1 MKHLMHLLRS
11 LGLALLA
18 LLTLQPSS
26 GQAFD
31 IHCTTPLAL
40 TLPLAQQTPL
50 RLFVRGEQGAWQ
62 PLSATVSDGKMSLT
76 LDPAELGG
84 SNLTLIINPSPDLVL
99 DDYES
104 PVIIGIKLDGQP
116 LKVAGHLKLGKVKRV
131 PQELRVGFK
140 EAHNQ
145 LSPQLQATLN
155 GRPVPLTV
163 KMISPRQALAILNLP
178 ALEYA
183 RHELQIT
190 ATDNSP
196 QQNAATAVVS
206 LTYYDPTN
214 LALATSGATA
224 AVSSSFSGYEGLTP
238 LNDGVFELPGD
249 SCGSDLTWASD
260 EVAEDHWAMVILSQ
274 PQQLREVTVYWAA
287 YTHGALSPQIFEIQV
302 PAGEGWRAVYRSP
315 EAGEPLSPVIT
326 ARFAPVKTD
335 RFRVWMPAGKG
346 PAARPNLLWI
356 AEIQAR

>member
-1 MKHLMHLLRS
+1 MLRLLRP
-11 LGLALLA
+11 LGLTLLA
-18 LLTLQPSS
+18 LVTLQPSS

-40 TLPLAQQTPL
+40 TLPVAQQTPL
-50 RLFVRGEQGAWQ
+50 RLFVRGERGTWQ
-62 PLSATVSDGKMSLT
+62 PLAATVSDGKMSLT
-76 LDPAELGG
+76 LDPAKLGG
-84 SNLTLIINPSPDLVL
+84 SNLTLILNPSPDLVL
-99 DDYES
+99 DDYEP

-116 LKVAGHLKLGKVKRV
+116 LKIAGHLKLGNVTRV
-131 PQELRVGFK
+131 PEELRVGFK
-140 EAHNQ
+140 ESHNQ
-145 LSPQLQATLN
+145 LSTPLQATLN

-163 KMISPRQALAILNLP
+163 KLISPRQALAILNLP
-178 ALEYA
+178 TLEYG
-183 RHELQIT
+183 RHKMQIT

-206 LTYYDPTN
+206 FTYYDPTN
-214 LALATSGATA
+214 LALATSGATT

-249 SCGSDLTWASD
+249 SCGSDLTWASA
-260 EVAEDHWAMVILSQ
+260 EVSEDHWAMVILPQ

-287 YTHGALSPQIFEIQV
+287 YTHGALSPQTFEIQV
-302 PAGEGWRAVYRSP
+302 PEGKGWRAVYRSP
-315 EAGEPLSPVIT
+315 EAGEPVSPVTT
-326 ARFAPVKTD
+326 ARFAPLKTD

-346 PAARPNLLWI
+346 PVARPNLLWI